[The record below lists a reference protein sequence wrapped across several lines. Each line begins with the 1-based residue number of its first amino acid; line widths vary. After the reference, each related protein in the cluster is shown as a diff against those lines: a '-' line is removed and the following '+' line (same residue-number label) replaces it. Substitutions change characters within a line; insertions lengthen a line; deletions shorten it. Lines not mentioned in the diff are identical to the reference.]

1 MSRKH
6 IGYKTK
12 LAAAICQLFLT
23 HDEAV
28 ALSED
33 QVLLLVH
40 WDHYPVPHAED
51 GPDAHFNLMA
61 ALVPGHKEKTAKIDI
76 PGIAKRKRITE
87 AHEAF
92 RRLLQTPRDERP
104 PRTSRWGKRPFPSQR
119 KAKP

>member
-6 IGYKTK
+6 ISLKTK

-23 HDEAV
+23 HEEAE

-40 WDHYPVPHAED
+40 WDHYPVPHAEG
-51 GPDAHFNLMA
+51 GPDTHFNLVA

-76 PGIAKRKRITE
+76 PGIAKRKRITK
-87 AHEAF
+87 AHQEF
-92 RRLLQTPRDERP
+92 CQRLLTPRAER